1 MISLFNSINTEKEES
16 NIRLFDSYQDFL
28 AADPVPELEEAPE
41 SGEEKEDEA
50 ESWGALFN
58 MEYQRKIQQAE
69 DLLNAAREEAEVI
82 RGEAF
87 EKGEKE
93 GYDAGYEAG
102 RQQAYDDSM
111 ATYDKELNSRKQ
123 EIVTLVQ
130 DMGNKKDKVL
140 EKYID
145 DLKDISLAVAEKII
159 HTSLKSSSEIIK
171 RMIISSTEKL
181 KKTSWVKIYI
191 GKEEPGINI
200 QGDAELIHELS
211 KLSENVKIVVM
222 EEESGTCIVELPNE
236 IIDVSAGTQLEN
248 IRGIL
253 ENARL

>member
-87 EKGEKE
+87 EKGKKK
-93 GYDAGYEAG
+93 AMT
-102 RQQAYDDSM
+102 RV
-111 ATYDKELNSRKQ
+111 TKQ
-123 EIVTLVQ
+123 EDSRLT
-130 DMGNKKDKVL
+130 
-140 EKYID
+140 
-145 DLKDISLAVAEKII
+145 
-159 HTSLKSSSEIIK
+159 
-171 RMIISSTEKL
+171 MIIWQPMTR
-181 KKTSWVKIYI
+181 
-191 GKEEPGINI
+191 N
-200 QGDAELIHELS
+200 
-211 KLSENVKIVVM
+211 
-222 EEESGTCIVELPNE
+222 
-236 IIDVSAGTQLEN
+236 
-248 IRGIL
+248 
-253 ENARL
+253 

>member
-102 RQQAYDDSM
+102 RQQAYDDYM
-111 ATYDKELNSRKQ
+111 ATYDKE
-123 EIVTLVQ
+123 
-130 DMGNKKDKVL
+130 MGNKQDKVL

>member
-102 RQQAYDDSM
+102 RQQAYDD
-111 ATYDKELNSRKQ
+111 
-123 EIVTLVQ
+123 
-130 DMGNKKDKVL
+130 
-140 EKYID
+140 
-145 DLKDISLAVAEKII
+145 
-159 HTSLKSSSEIIK
+159 
-171 RMIISSTEKL
+171 
-181 KKTSWVKIYI
+181 
-191 GKEEPGINI
+191 
-200 QGDAELIHELS
+200 
-211 KLSENVKIVVM
+211 
-222 EEESGTCIVELPNE
+222 
-236 IIDVSAGTQLEN
+236 
-248 IRGIL
+248 
-253 ENARL
+253 